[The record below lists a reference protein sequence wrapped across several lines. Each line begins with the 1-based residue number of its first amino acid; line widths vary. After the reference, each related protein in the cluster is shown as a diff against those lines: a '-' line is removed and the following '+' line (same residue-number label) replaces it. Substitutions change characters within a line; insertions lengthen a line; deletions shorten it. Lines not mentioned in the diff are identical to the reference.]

1 MGPNEILTQ
10 ADDKWHEFFKLL
22 HESLQQVV
30 EPEGDVDP
38 KGVLTET
45 LQKATAL
52 NDEFEAI
59 LDNLRNSLL

>member
-38 KGVLTET
+38 KGVLEET

-52 NDEFEAI
+52 NDEFEVI
-59 LDNLRNSLL
+59 LDNLRKSLL